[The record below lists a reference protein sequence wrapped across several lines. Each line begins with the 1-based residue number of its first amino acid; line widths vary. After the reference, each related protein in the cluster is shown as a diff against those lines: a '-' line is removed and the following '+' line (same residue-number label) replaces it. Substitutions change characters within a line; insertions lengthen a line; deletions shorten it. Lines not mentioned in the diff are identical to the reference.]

1 MPRMDRQL
9 SVGQSGLTIKVSRGL
24 TGAVGASDRE
34 LRPEIQEVSWRERS
48 LLERCCAGRVDRAQL
63 KDPVLTKKLAVDGV
77 RVGFPKSLDVFP
89 VPSIEKA

>member
-1 MPRMDRQL
+1 M
-9 SVGQSGLTIKVSRGL
+9 SRGP
-24 TGAVGASDRE
+24 TGAVGASDRK

-48 LLERCCAGRVDRAQL
+48 LLERCCAGREDRAQL